1 MTDDGQRG
9 AGVSVR
15 SSFKGLTLVCIVVVV
30 GCSYASQ
37 PNFIPCIFHNELTSS
52 YWMTGGLYSGPIVSW
67 LTAVHTHKQTSLS
80 SFCLFLSFFLLFWL
94 VFFREETN
102 SLATNRCLINEPTR
116 FECKSMSTSPP
127 SSSLHNTTRQEKEVG
142 FFVFNPTSPRK
153 KEKTEIVWVAF
164 FWCEYT

>member
-1 MTDDGQRG
+1 MYSGN
-9 AGVSVR
+9 
-15 SSFKGLTLVCIVVVV
+15 VV
-30 GCSYASQ
+30 GCSYALQ

-127 SSSLHNTTRQEKEVG
+127 TPPPCITQLDKKKKL
-142 FFVFNPTSPRK
+142 VFCFQPLFTS
-153 KEKTEIVWVAF
+153 EEGKTEIVWVAF